1 VTTAKTLS
9 TPTLHWAR
17 IGRAHRFIRDHAAE
31 PLTLDLIA
39 AEAATSP
46 YHFARIVRAL
56 TGETVFTHVS
66 RVRLRRA

>member
-1 VTTAKTLS
+1 MTVAKTLS
-9 TPTLHWAR
+9 TPTLRWAR
-17 IGRAHRFIRDHAAE
+17 IGRTRRFIRHHAAK
-31 PLTLDLIA
+31 PLTLELIA

>member
-1 VTTAKTLS
+1 MTTAKTLS

-17 IGRAHRFIRDHAAE
+17 IGRAHRFIRDH
-31 PLTLDLIA
+31 A